1 VKRTLDPPRSLV
13 AGRYRLERVLGE
25 GGMGVVWAATDVDT
39 RRVVAL
45 KLVKHAASADQR
57 ARLLREAR
65 ASWAVRH
72 PHVREV
78 YDVLQNDGAPV
89 MVMEYLAGESLSDR
103 LQRQGTLALPE
114 AAALLLPVVS
124 AVGAAHAL
132 GIVHRD
138 LKPENIFIEAPH
150 GIVKVLDFGIAK
162 LAAADDPSAL
172 TPSGALL
179 GTPYYVSPEQ
189 AFGAKHVDHRTDVW
203 ALGLILYRCLSGV
216 LPTQAS
222 NVGEVFKNIVA
233 RAIRPLA
240 QAAPHAPVEL
250 AVVVDRMLSRVRQQ
264 RPRDLHEV
272 AEVLERYTDA
282 RAPEFGYVPQDGPED
297 VDSTPGD
304 EASIDLSAPL
314 HATVSTSRSGPG

>member
-1 VKRTLDPPRSLV
+1 
-13 AGRYRLERVLGE
+13 
-25 GGMGVVWAATDVDT
+25 MGVVWAATEVDT
-39 RRVVAL
+39 GRVVAL
-45 KLVKHAASADQR
+45 KLVKHAASEDQR
-57 ARLLREAR
+57 VRLLREAR

-78 YDVLQNDGAPV
+78 YDVLENHGAPV

-103 LQRQGTLALPE
+103 LEREGQLALSE

-138 LKPENIFIEAPH
+138 LKPENIFIEASC

-162 LAAADDPSAL
+162 LTAADAVVAL

-179 GTPYYVSPEQ
+179 GTPYYMSPEQ

-203 ALGLILYRCLSGV
+203 ALGLILYRCLSGA
-216 LPTQAS
+216 LPTRAP
-222 NVGEVFKNIVA
+222 NVAEVFKNIVA
-233 RAIRPLA
+233 RPIRPLA
-240 QAAPHAPVEL
+240 EAAPHVPAEV
-250 AVVVDRMLSRVRQQ
+250 AVLVDRMLSRLRQQ

-272 AEVLERYTDA
+272 AQVLHRYTDA
-282 RAPEFGYVPQDGPED
+282 RAPEFGLVPPNGAEDGD
-297 VDSTPGD
+297 HAFVGDASVDF
-304 EASIDLSAPL
+304 A
-314 HATVSTSRSGPG
+314 ATVNPLADTEVPHARGHAGTRPRRE